1 MWSIDEERAFRDDLI
16 QSVIDYANEGDG
28 TLSRNEL
35 GEFPYKDQSIRV
47 IDLQRGIWNPGQSWT
62 ITEPLSATLSI
73 NTTNSGIYEDSVVS
87 NELWRYDYQ
96 SGTTEGANT
105 KLRAA
110 KDLELPLLW
119 FVQQENT
126 KYIPFKIYVIEDFP
140 DDKYCLIAPNLFLAK
155 SLSSESVVER
165 RYAKAEV
172 KRRLH
177 QPIFRSRVLTA
188 YKTRCAVCALN
199 HGALLDAA
207 HITPDSDVSSSTSV
221 TNGLSLCKIHHAAFD
236 KFYLGIDPD
245 YKIHINRNLL
255 REIDGPMLQHGLKDM
270 HKEQILVPEQL
281 NSRPDRDRLAKR
293 YKTFSE
299 KNI

>member
-1 MWSIDEERAFRDDLI
+1 MWKIDEERAFRDDLI

-35 GEFPYKDQSIRV
+35 GEFSYKDQIIRL
-47 IDLQRGIWNPGQSWT
+47 IDLQRGIWNPGRTWT
-62 ITEPLSATLSI
+62 ITDPLNATLSI

-96 SGTTEGANT
+96 AGNAEGANT
-105 KLRAA
+105 RLRAA

-119 FVQQENT
+119 FVQQENR
-126 KYIPFKIYVIEDFP
+126 KYIPFKVYIIEDFP
-140 DDKYCLIAPNLFLAK
+140 HDKYCLIAPDLFLAK
-155 SLSSESVVER
+155 SVSSTSEVER

-177 QPIFRSRVLTA
+177 QPIFRSRVLHA

-199 HGALLDAA
+199 HGSLLDAA
-207 HITPDSDVSSSTSV
+207 HITPDSEEHSSTSV

-236 KFYLGIDPD
+236 KFYLGIDSNL
-245 YKIHINRNLL
+245 KIHIKNELL
-255 REIDGPMLQHGLKDM
+255 KQKDGPMLQHGLKDM
-270 HKEQILVPEQL
+270 HKSEISVPAQL
-281 NSRPDRDRLAKR
+281 TSQPDRDRLA
-293 YKTFSE
+293 E
-299 KNI
+299 KFQNFRQRNN